1 MSTTTTTTSKFEPLH
16 SRIWSG
22 KVKPGDDK
30 RLAKA
35 LGVDPE
41 NAAQNE
47 LCTEALGGDVHA
59 ALELWRTVLP
69 GQSLRIQVSHTPSAL
84 KMCAHL
90 LKQVEG
96 E

>member
-1 MSTTTTTTSKFEPLH
+1 MTTTKIEPLH

-22 KVKPGDDK
+22 KMRPGDDK

-35 LGVDPE
+35 LGIDTE
-41 NAAQNE
+41 ETRQQE

-59 ALELWRTVLP
+59 ALELWRAVLP